1 VKPPFQFTCGGDTL
15 YIQVNYENMQHLY
28 DFTKK
33 FIDAVY
39 SYTRN
44 TLNEYA
50 RDDIDWYIGKLE
62 SYLDSVYNPELREL
76 KEKSYS
82 LYKAYLSV
90 KDIDKASAAM
100 LYSQYL
106 DKKSK
111 AALLEQKLLSKSN
124 F

>member
-1 VKPPFQFTCGGDTL
+1 L